1 MNRLQK
7 IAIALVILVVG
18 AASYGRLAK
27 RNLASLA
34 PTSDH
39 VSFDTFADE
48 MPPPRILTHVRLRDG
63 DERIVWGGE
72 IANIMASGGSCY
84 IFDES
89 GTLVE
94 WSPTT
99 GDGESID
106 NIWRQVVDEK
116 PVTVDDVKAMINAG

>member
-63 DERIVWGGE
+63 DERIVWGLSL
-72 IANIMASGGSCY
+72 IHI
-84 IFDES
+84 
-89 GTLVE
+89 
-94 WSPTT
+94 
-99 GDGESID
+99 
-106 NIWRQVVDEK
+106 
-116 PVTVDDVKAMINAG
+116 